1 MVSTDMVIDVGG
13 VAVSV
18 VADPAYS
25 VFATDRIGS
34 LRSAEP
40 PTIVL
45 RLGPDQPA
53 PPERDPDQHL
63 EMIDSWS
70 EGNDLWMKL
79 GNAVTLVSGNEVI
92 VGGSIDGG
100 AGYKSIDLMVQFG
113 LAAAM
118 ASPDRIMVHGA
129 VVAKNDE
136 ALLVVGKSGR
146 GKSTAATAAM
156 ANGWE
161 LLTDDL
167 AVAHPVKRRVRGVA
181 RPPRIPAD
189 LASSYG
195 IEGRLELGERGRLIL
210 DVETLAR
217 GDRRLAGLVQVDH
230 GDSGSLTRVQQA
242 DLHAIDDALAVP
254 PFGPVMRRHLV
265 SAAALVSIPTFQL
278 QHAADE
284 TIRADRAVELLD
296 EALRLA
302 VEG

>member
-1 MVSTDMVIDVGG
+1 MVIDVGG

-18 VADPAYS
+18 VANPSYS

-34 LRSAEP
+34 LRSVEQ

-45 RLGPDQPA
+45 RLGPDQPV
-53 PPERDPDQHL
+53 PPDRDPDQHL
-63 EMIDSWS
+63 EMIDSWF
-70 EGNDLWMKL
+70 EGDDLWMKL
-79 GNAVTLVSGNEVI
+79 GGAVTLVSGNEVV
-92 VGGSIDGG
+92 VGGPIDGG

-129 VVAKNDE
+129 VVSKNDE

-156 ANGWE
+156 ANGWD

-189 LASSYG
+189 LANAYG
-195 IEGRLELGERGRLIL
+195 IEGRLEPGERGRMIL
-210 DVETLAR
+210 DEKALAE
-217 GDRRLAGLVQVDH
+217 GDRRLAGLVMVDH
-230 GDSGSLTRVQQA
+230 GDAGSLARLQQA

-265 SAAALVSIPTFQL
+265 SAAALVAIPTFRL
-278 QHAADE
+278 LHAADE
-284 TIRADRAVELLD
+284 AIRADRALELLD

-302 VEG
+302 IET